1 MPPETDAVR
10 IVMPP
15 EADAVKIVMTSSK
28 YDLVD
33 LDYIYYREDHCGVK
47 FIFLLKKTRIYNE
60 GNGVCGGTNMFYAK
74 NAFEGESS

>member
-1 MPPETDAVR
+1 
-10 IVMPP
+10 MPP

-47 FIFLLKKTRIYNE
+47 FIFLLKKTFSP
-60 GNGVCGGTNMFYAK
+60 GTLV
-74 NAFEGESS
+74 SSTNKTDRHDITEILFKVKQVKKLNTITPH